1 MADDPENTLVIELK
15 DGEVEIELLPDVAP
29 RHVER
34 IKALARAGE
43 YDNVAFHRVIDGFMA
58 QTGDVEHG
66 DMEDGFNVRRAGTG
80 GSSEPDLP
88 AEFSKLPFD
97 RGVVGMA
104 RSQNPNSG
112 NSQFFIMFKEGHFL
126 NGQYTVWGRVR
137 KGMEHVDKLTRGE
150 PPASPDRM
158 IRVRVGS
165 RRMIRRTF
173 LALAAA
179 LGLAGGALA
188 QSAGDVL
195 VIDVDGSVQGTVEI
209 ALRPDLAP
217 QHVARIKELARA
229 GAYDGVV
236 FHRVI
241 DGFMAQ
247 TGDVAYGKRDTFG
260 QGMAGTGGSDLPDL
274 PAEFSGEHFAK
285 GTVGMA
291 RSMDPNSANSQF
303 FIMFAPAPH
312 LDGQYTIVGEVVAGQ
327 EVVDA
332 LRKGAGGNGEVSDPD
347 WMARVRVKGDS

>member
-1 MADDPENTLVIELK
+1 
-15 DGEVEIELLPDVAP
+15 
-29 RHVER
+29 
-34 IKALARAGE
+34 
-43 YDNVAFHRVIDGFMA
+43 
-58 QTGDVEHG
+58 
-66 DMEDGFNVRRAGTG
+66 
-80 GSSEPDLP
+80 
-88 AEFSKLPFD
+88 
-97 RGVVGMA
+97 
-104 RSQNPNSG
+104 
-112 NSQFFIMFKEGHFL
+112 
-126 NGQYTVWGRVR
+126 
-137 KGMEHVDKLTRGE
+137 
-150 PPASPDRM
+150 
-158 IRVRVGS
+158 
-165 RRMIRRTF
+165 MIRRTF

-179 LGLAGGALA
+179 LGLAGAALA
-188 QSAGDVL
+188 QSADDVL
-195 VIDVDGSVQGTVEI
+195 VIDVDGSAKGTIEI

-247 TGDVAYGKRDTFG
+247 TGDVAHGKRDTFG

-291 RSMDPNSANSQF
+291 RSQDPDSANSQF